1 MKNIKSRIIYIT
13 FFLMLLIVT
22 PLIGEEFILNVL
34 FTNDVHGG
42 IDPTPATFINPDFP
56 PPLGGG
62 ASAAVYIDRLREK
75 AKENNEEVL
84 LLDAGDIFQGHPI
97 GTMTKGEAIIKYMNL
112 MEYDAMAPGNHEF
125 DEGYEQFQHL
135 AKQAEF
141 PIVCANIVQSE
152 TGEIIPECIP
162 YIIRDFQGVKIAIIG
177 LCTEETAMMS
187 FPENIK
193 GLEFLPVAEVTE
205 KYVKEVRE
213 KDADIV
219 MVLGHLGIPYDVESA
234 YQKDIVEGYINDPDR
249 YWPDNAMHLAH
260 KVSGIDIIFGGHIHK
275 GYNKPWEDPQNHTL
289 IFQNYAYGSNIG
301 HVQFIIDKETKSLSG
316 YELPAYIDGDLITLF
331 EEEFIPDPEVKAII
345 DSMQYEVEK
354 EMSQVVGEAEIH
366 LTRGQGAQSLIGNLV
381 MDAVLE
387 EIGADFA
394 FTNLGGIRADIQK
407 GPVTYRD
414 IFEVLPFGNEI
425 VTVEMSGALLK
436 EILEIRVSY
445 NHQGLQVAGGE
456 VVYNRNLP
464 NFQRVTKIVI
474 GGKEWDPNETY
485 TVATTDFLMQ
495 GNAGLTILTEIPEEK
510 VNYLYII
517 MRDAVAN
524 YFKRHKV
531 VSSQIDDRWKMD
543 PEAQPSPKIAEYN
556 HQRRVSASSG
566 Y

>member
-1 MKNIKSRIIYIT
+1 MKSIKSRIIYIT
-13 FFLMLLIVT
+13 FLALFIVI
-22 PLIGEEFILNVL
+22 PLFGEELVLNVL

-62 ASAAVYIDRLREK
+62 ASAAVYIQMVREK

-97 GTMTKGEAIIKYMNL
+97 GTMTKGEAIVKFMNL
-112 MEYDAMAPGNHEF
+112 MDYDAMAPGNHDF
-125 DEGYEQFQHL
+125 DEGYEQFQRL
-135 AKQAEF
+135 AQQAEF

-152 TGEIIPECIP
+152 TGEIIPECVP
-162 YIIRDFQGVKIAIIG
+162 YIMREFQGVKIAIIG

-213 KDADIV
+213 KGADIV
-219 MVLGHLGIPYDVESA
+219 IVLGHLGIPYDVESA
-234 YQKDIVEGYINDPDR
+234 YQKDIVEGHINDPDR

-260 KVSGIDIIFGGHIHK
+260 KVSGIDIIFAGHIHK
-275 GYNKPWEDPQNHTL
+275 GYNEPWEDPHNHTL
-289 IFQNYAYGSNIG
+289 VFQNYAYGSNIG
-301 HVQFIIDKETKSLSG
+301 HIQFTIDKETKSLSG
-316 YELPAYIDGDLITLF
+316 YQLPAYIDGDLITLF
-331 EEEFIPDPEVKAII
+331 EEEFIPDPEIKAII

-354 EMSQVVGEAEIH
+354 GMSEVVGEAAIH

-387 EIGADFA
+387 ETGADFA

-414 IFEVLPFGNEI
+414 IFEVLPFGNQI
-425 VTVEMSGALLK
+425 VTVEMSGELLK

-445 NHQGLQVAGGE
+445 NHQGLQIAGGE

-474 GGKEWDPNETY
+474 GGKEWDPDETY

-510 VNYLYII
+510 VSYLYIL

-543 PEAQPSPKIAEYN
+543 PEAQPSPKIEEYN
-556 HQRRVSASSG
+556 RTRVTASSNTR
-566 Y
+566 